1 MGYNNQKQL
10 LIFLAAVVL
19 TVMFSIYIVGKAEL
33 PCCIQLKNVIY
44 HENVF
49 STRMFAL
56 IKRECSELHNSLTK
70 ENGIAIGRETVMVP
84 DESLIAETFYNRDVM
99 HRLGRMIGTRCI
111 SRSPQ
116 PIEYRL
122 YKTGSSMPWHRDDV
136 ITNMCPQIEIV
147 FTVFNTSD
155 SLTEWLD
162 ETKNKTVQVK
172 SESNSMIITQG
183 KGAIHRVTELTR
195 GQRAI
200 IKIAYDLQAEI
211 TSCT

>member
-1 MGYNNQKQL
+1 MDYNNPKQL
-10 LIFLAAVVL
+10 LIFLTAGLL
-19 TVMFSIYIVGKAEL
+19 TLLVCSMIPSYTQV
-33 PCCIQLKNVIY
+33 PCCIELRHVIY
-44 HENVF
+44 FENVF
-49 STRMFAL
+49 SPRML
-56 IKRECSELHNSLTK
+56 TQIEKECFHLHNRLTK
-70 ENGIAIGRETVMVP
+70 ENGVAIGREIVRVP
-84 DESLIAETFYNRDVM
+84 EASLITKTFYNQDVM

-122 YKTGSSMPWHRDDV
+122 YNIGSSMPWHRDDV

-147 FTVFNTSD
+147 FTVLNTSD

-162 ETKNKTVQVK
+162 ETTNTTQQVK
-172 SESNSMIITQG
+172 SKSNSMIITQG

-200 IKIAYDLQAEI
+200 IKIAYDLQAAT
-211 TSCT
+211 TS